1 MARSI
6 KDIET
11 EQLAR
16 TLERRTGESITLATK
31 RALEERLRRTDT
43 AARRAALLKDLEAIQ
58 RRWNAMPVLDG
69 RSSDDVFGYDEDGL
83 PSSDFSQTDIPAA

>member
-1 MARSI
+1 MALSI

-31 RALEERLRRTDT
+31 RSLEERMRRTDT

-69 RSSDDVFGYDEDGL
+69 RSSDDIIGYDEDGL

>member
-1 MARSI
+1 MALSI

-31 RALEERLRRTDT
+31 RSLEERMRRTDT

-69 RSSDDVFGYDEDGL
+69 RSSDDIIGYDEDGL
-83 PSSDFSQTDIPAA
+83 PLK

>member
-1 MARSI
+1 MALSI

-16 TLERRTGESITLATK
+16 HTCPADRESITLATK

-43 AARRAALLKDLEAIQ
+43 AARER
-58 RRWNAMPVLDG
+58 P
-69 RSSDDVFGYDEDGL
+69 F
-83 PSSDFSQTDIPAA
+83 